1 MATLEIPSNVK
12 CITSGQVPTT
22 ANLKDGEFAFGK
34 VGGVAKLYGNVNG
47 VIIDFTGDSSDVP
60 SNINTFTEVNN
71 TLTLTSSDTIHT
83 LGDQLVALGQNVIR
97 VKPDDTARTQVD
109 RIMGNPSTDGPPS
122 SYCDYWFKVLSEQL
136 IYVFFGYSGRWGL
149 VNYLYNASQSSNI
162 AWSMSPRWMPI
173 DPDSLEAS
181 VPDPLNVSRIQIGT
195 LGSDNSPASYIDIT
209 SAYGIRYIYG
219 ESAPLSYA
227 LFHGGPLGNV
237 KTLFGNQ
244 SIYGSGNI
252 DLYRHCVKLIG
263 SSLDCCFVVISSS
276 NAVIDSLTDLF
287 SVLKPIVGSDS
298 SYPTNGRI
306 LYNSKY
312 YTVTKI
318 YPTSDGAVIANT
330 ADEEK
335 WFGWST
341 LGTLT
346 FYDNVT
352 TV

>member
-34 VGGVAKLYGNVNG
+34 VGGIAKLYGNVNG
-47 VIIDFTGDSSDVP
+47 VIIDFTGDGGGDVSFPIVFSGASPGPSSDAVVMDATYESGYP
-60 SNINTFTEVNN
+60 AAPMIKLKYQDYAVSLSPVGIAIKKDD
-71 TLTLTSSDTIHT
+71 SGHT
-83 LGDQLVALGQNVIR
+83 HQIKLSGD
-97 VKPDDTARTQVD
+97 D
-109 RIMGNPSTDGPPS
+109 
-122 SYCDYWFKVLSEQL
+122 
-136 IYVFFGYSGRWGL
+136 
-149 VNYLYNASQSSNI
+149 
-162 AWSMSPRWMPI
+162 
-173 DPDSLEAS
+173 
-181 VPDPLNVSRIQIGT
+181 
-195 LGSDNSPASYIDIT
+195 
-209 SAYGIRYIYG
+209 IRYTYDDYD
-219 ESAPLSYA
+219 YA
-227 LFHGGPLGNV
+227 ILRADNV

-252 DLYRHCVKLIG
+252 DLYRHCVKLSA

-306 LYNSKY
+306 FYNSKY

-335 WFGWST
+335 WFTWSI